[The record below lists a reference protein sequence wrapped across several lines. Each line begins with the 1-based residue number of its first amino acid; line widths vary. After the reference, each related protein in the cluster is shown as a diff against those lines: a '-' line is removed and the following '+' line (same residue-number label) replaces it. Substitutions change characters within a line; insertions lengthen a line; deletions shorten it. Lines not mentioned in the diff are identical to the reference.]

1 MSNNKSRI
9 LVVDD
14 EALNIEIILGMLE
27 GENYQFDVAR
37 DGVEAWELLESNPEA
52 YDVVLLDRMMPR
64 MDGMEV
70 LRRVKNHDQLRHIP
84 IILQTAMDSRQN
96 FVEGIRAGAFYYLV
110 KPYDGEVLVSVV
122 RTAVR
127 DSQQYKSIR
136 ESMRETTRTLGLMH
150 GGSFRFRTLAEAR
163 ALATLLAG
171 ACPNPDGVAMGL
183 AELMINAVEHGNLGI
198 TYAEKSALNEAGRWE
213 AEVEHRLLLE
223 GLSSR
228 RVEVEF
234 TREADAIRITITDQ
248 GPGFDWDNYLTLSP
262 ERALDNHGRGIAM
275 AKLLSF
281 SELEYHGRGNQ
292 VAVTIL
298 LAQDNRH

>member
-27 GENYQFDVAR
+27 GENYLFDVAR

-70 LRRVKNHDQLRHIP
+70 LSRIKSHTLLRHIP
-84 IILQTAMDSRQN
+84 VILQTAMNAREN
-96 FVEGIRAGAFYYLV
+96 MVEGIRAGAYYYLV

-122 RTAVR
+122 RTAAR
-127 DSQQYKSIR
+127 DNQQYRSIR
-136 ESMRETTRTLGLMH
+136 KELREATRTLGLMR
-150 GGSFRFRTLAEAR
+150 GGSFCFRTLAEAR
-163 ALATLLAG
+163 ALATLLAN
-171 ACPNPDGVAMGL
+171 ACPNSESVAMGL

-198 TYAEKSALNEAGRWE
+198 TYQEKSALNAAGFWE
-213 AEVEHRLLLE
+213 AEVERRLAQD

-228 RVEVEF
+228 QVEVEF
-234 TREADAIRITITDQ
+234 TRDANAIRITITDQ
-248 GPGFDWDNYLTLSP
+248 GEGFDWETYLTLSP

-281 SELEYHGRGNQ
+281 SELEYRGLGNQ
-292 VAVTIL
+292 VAVTIATRL
-298 LAQDNRH
+298 EGTQ

>member
-27 GENYQFDVAR
+27 GENYLFDVAR
-37 DGVEAWELLESNPEA
+37 DGVEAWEFLESNPEA

-70 LRRVKNHDQLRHIP
+70 LSRIKNHAQLRHIP
-84 IILQTAMDSRQN
+84 VILQTAMNAREHM
-96 FVEGIRAGAFYYLV
+96 VEGIRAGAYYYLV

-127 DSQQYKSIR
+127 DNQQFRSIQKELR
-136 ESMRETTRTLGLMH
+136 EATRTLGLLRS
-150 GGSFRFRTLAEAR
+150 GNFCFRTLAEAR
-163 ALATLLAG
+163 ALATLLAN
-171 ACPNPDGVAMGL
+171 ACPNPESVAMGL

-198 TYAEKSALNEAGRWE
+198 TYQEKSVLNAAGFWE
-213 AEVEHRLLLE
+213 AEVERRLAQD

-228 RVEVEF
+228 QVEVEF
-234 TREADAIRITITDQ
+234 TRDANAIRIAITDQ
-248 GPGFDWDNYLTLSP
+248 GEGFDWETYLTLSP

-281 SELEYHGRGNQ
+281 SELEYRGRGNQ
-292 VAVTIL
+292 LAVTI
-298 LAQDNRH
+298 ATRQEDTH